1 MFDIIKKQLTL
12 QKIILLIIAVGAI
25 IYIPMFGSRRMLN
38 IAIIALMYV
47 TLGESWNLL
56 SGMSGLFSINHALFF
71 GLGTYGVTFGLNKLG
86 LSVFASILLGLALNI
101 VAATIVGYIG
111 TKLSGLYFTMA
122 FIGLWQTVYTFS
134 YQFFSITGGSLGL
147 SMPRELL
154 LTKKQLYFIALIMAI
169 ASMVFYQFIR
179 KSRLGTNF
187 VALKENPNL
196 ANALGSNIR
205 GYRLLSTVIS
215 ACMASLAGSFYAFY
229 MMTNNPEVFSGI
241 ISLKIIMVVI
251 VGGVGHVFGPLLG
264 ISFVVMDEL
273 IRGMMPSQFAPFS
286 VIIYGLALII
296 MAMIKPDGVISIFKK
311 EVKDNAVAANSK
323 KIVV

>member
-1 MFDIIKKQLTL
+1 MNAIFKKHFSIPKL
-12 QKIILLIIAVGAI
+12 ILLILAI
-25 IYIPMFGSRRMLN
+25 VVMFYIPAYGSRRMLN
-38 IAIIALMYV
+38 IAIIALMYI

-71 GLGTYGVTFGLNKLG
+71 GLGTYGVTLGLNKLH
-86 LSVFASILLGLALNI
+86 LSVFTSILFGLALNV
-101 VAATIVGYIG
+101 VAATVVGFIG

-122 FIGLWQTVYTFS
+122 FIGLWQTIYTFS

-154 LTKKQLYFIALIMAI
+154 LTKKELYFIALILAI
-169 ASMVFYQFIR
+169 ASMIFYQFIR

-205 GYRLLSTVIS
+205 GYRLTSTIIS

-229 MMTNNPEVFSGI
+229 MMTNNPEVFSGL
-241 ISLKIIMVVI
+241 ISLKVIMVVI
-251 VGGVGHVFGPLLG
+251 VGGMGHVYGPLLG

-296 MAMIKPDGVISIFKK
+296 MAMVKPDGLISLFQRKN
-311 EVKDNAVAANSK
+311 KDNTVVAGSK
-323 KIVV
+323 TK

>member
-1 MFDIIKKQLTL
+1 MNAIFKKHFSIPKL
-12 QKIILLIIAVGAI
+12 ILLILAI
-25 IYIPMFGSRRMLN
+25 VVMFYIPAYGSRRMLN
-38 IAIIALMYV
+38 IAIIALMYI

-71 GLGTYGVTFGLNKLG
+71 GLGTYGVTLGLNKLH
-86 LSVFASILLGLALNI
+86 LSVITSILFGLALNV
-101 VAATIVGYIG
+101 VAATVVGFIG

-122 FIGLWQTVYTFS
+122 FIGLWQTIYTFS

-154 LTKKQLYFIALIMAI
+154 LTKKELYFIALIMAI
-169 ASMVFYQFIR
+169 ASMIFYQFIR

-205 GYRLLSTVIS
+205 GYRLTSTIIS

-229 MMTNNPEVFSGI
+229 MMTNNPEVFSGL

-251 VGGVGHVFGPLLG
+251 VGGMGHVYGPLLG

-296 MAMIKPDGVISIFKK
+296 MAMVKPDGLISLFQRKS
-311 EVKDNAVAANSK
+311 KDNTVVAGSK
-323 KIVV
+323 TK